1 MINLVDVTRSVSN
14 FNPVKSAPIHIIGVG
29 ATGSKVVTELLKAGY
44 FPDKIHIYDMDVVEE
59 HNICNQ
65 AFYHKHIGMPK
76 VEAMQDLDML
86 IRGSDTSELQAHNE
100 KFERIDA
107 ELIEDGSIICIFV
120 DTMQSRKDI
129 LAGLAGKDVL
139 VVETGLGGK
148 FIQTQFIDVSNAAH
162 ITKYIQALPEEE
174 EVPESECGTKIGI
187 GMASSTLAALTV
199 SRILDAL
206 SDRPVPITTRYSLA
220 DYMG

>member
-14 FNPVKSAPIHIIGVG
+14 FDPVKSVPIHIIGVG

-44 FPDKIHIYDMDVVEE
+44 FADKISIYDMDVVEE

-76 VEAMQDLDML
+76 VEAMQDLDTL
-86 IRGSDTSELQAHNE
+86 IRGSDTSDIQAYNE

-107 ELIEDGSIICIFV
+107 ELIEDGSIVCIFV
-120 DTMQSRKDI
+120 DTMESRKDI

-148 FIQTQFIDVSNAAH
+148 FIQTQFIDVSNIPAIQEH
-162 ITKYIQALPEEE
+162 IKNLPQEE

-199 SRILDAL
+199 SRILDVL
-206 SDRPVPITTRYSLA
+206 SGRQVPTVTRYSLA